1 MRHGGQGSQGRSP
14 SFSGLLLRSFLS
26 VLALGAVLA
35 TSVLHSA
42 VAVDSTHSHPGSTVP
57 WKESWSKRYPG
68 CVSVLLWPQD
78 ERPVAVVAKRPD
90 GSITRVAVRGTK
102 PFAAVP
108 SGARPVGACRT
119 ASP

>member
-1 MRHGGQGSQGRSP
+1 MRHGGQGRSP
-14 SFSGLLLRSFLS
+14 SFPGLLVRSFLS

-42 VAVDSTHSHPGSTVP
+42 VAVDGAVGHHGSTVP

-90 GSITRVAVRGTK
+90 GSITRVAVRGAR

-108 SGARPVGACRT
+108 SGARPVGACRPA
-119 ASP
+119 AS